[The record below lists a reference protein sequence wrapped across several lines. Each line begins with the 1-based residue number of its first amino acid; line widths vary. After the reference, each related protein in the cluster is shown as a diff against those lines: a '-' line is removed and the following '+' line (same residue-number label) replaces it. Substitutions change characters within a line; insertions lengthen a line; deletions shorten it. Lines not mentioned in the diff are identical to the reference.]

1 MSPRILPAIAA
12 CAMPQPKTGSL
23 LLPQTDLGAH
33 LSRISEQPATILQG
47 PFLTREI
54 ATEFRSLAKMN
65 PAAAHQILRGKL
77 ADSFPQNFGF
87 VPGVST
93 YTPELARYTTDHRVK
108 KIDCDFDTGISRL
121 EPEALRHTLIAQPK
135 GTQNLVLGNWHN
147 QAGLFQL
154 STGNNLFTAAAL
166 MLIDERDLVAFFR
179 CVDTGE
185 DFDRNLARLYQAQF
199 DREEGITRDTDWRCT
214 KSATKRGQIDSS
226 TEEVSFLPKGDLIY
240 SAEPFHAQTQGAIF
254 LRDISD
260 YFPNYMRQDSDDEP
274 CPVFLLGILNFG
286 DGELTLSLPFQV
298 AMQHALQNNAI
309 LKSVPPMI
317 RSIAMMEMDDN
328 LATMLE
334 ATKRDNLMWAEEAI
348 MGNTRRHMLG
358 LAPHEMNLDMGEN
371 PNAAPVFLKK
381 PPSSRRKP

>member
-1 MSPRILPAIAA
+1 MSLRTIPAIAA
-12 CAMPQPKTGSL
+12 IATPRPAKGDL
-23 LLPQTDLGAH
+23 LLPHSDLGRH
-33 LSRISEQPATILQG
+33 LKSISTQPPTILEG
-47 PFLTREI
+47 PFLTQEI
-54 ATEFRSLAKMN
+54 AGEFRELDPI
-65 PAAAHQILRGKL
+65 PATEAHSILRKKL

-87 VPGVST
+87 VPGIST
-93 YTPELARYTTDHRVK
+93 YAPAVARYTTDYRVR
-108 KIDCDFDTGISRL
+108 KIDYNPDTGRSRFQ
-121 EPEALRHTLIAQPK
+121 PEALRHTLIAQPK
-135 GTQNLVLGNWHN
+135 GTQNLVIGNWNN
-147 QAGLFQL
+147 QAGLYQL

-240 SAEPFHAQTQGAIF
+240 SAEPFHAHTQGAIF